1 MDVVLNCL
9 AGSFVDASLDL
20 LAPGGRFVELGKTD
34 IRDTG
39 HLATTHPHLT
49 YQAFDLHPSA
59 GPDRLSDMLAEL
71 LDLFRTRALT
81 PLPVT
86 AYGIRQAAD
95 AFRLMQ
101 NARHTGKLVLTFPRP
116 PDPDGTVLIT
126 GGTGTLGTL
135 LARHLVATH
144 GVRHLLLASRR
155 GPQADGADRLR
166 ADLEGAG
173 AHVTIT
179 ACDVADPHALR
190 QLLDSVPAEHPLT
203 GVFHTA
209 GTLADA
215 TIANLTPDQFA
226 TAFAPKADAARQ
238 LHELTR
244 HLDLAAF
251 VLYSSTAATFGNPGQ
266 GNYVA
271 ANAFL
276 DALAHHRRRQGL
288 SATSMAWGWWQPVTG
303 LSGTLTDSD
312 NARIAGTGLAPI
324 TAEYGH
330 ALLDAALELPYPVLT
345 ASPLNQ
351 RTLRANSELGTLH
364 PLLERLTA
372 ATAARR
378 TSGAADSV
386 PDLRQELDALAPEA
400 RLRRLRTLITAHAG
414 AVLGLDASSP
424 LPADQPF
431 KASGF
436 DSLTAL
442 ELRNRLT
449 RATALQLPATLTYDH
464 PTPDDLAA
472 HLVGELFTDDGGDIV
487 DGDGDDRTA
496 TDPDA
501 AIQRALASIPVARLR
516 DLGLLETLLQ
526 LADDGTTAAR
536 HPGDEDIRSASA
548 DELVALA
555 LSMEESG

>member
-1 MDVVLNCL
+1 MDS
-9 AGSFVDASLDL
+9 G
-20 LAPGGRFVELGKTD
+20 
-34 IRDTG
+34 
-39 HLATTHPHLT
+39 
-49 YQAFDLHPSA
+49 
-59 GPDRLSDMLAEL
+59 
-71 LDLFRTRALT
+71 ALT

-86 AYGIRQAAD
+86 AYGIHQPAD

-116 PDPDGTVLIT
+116 LDPDGTVLIT

-144 GVRHLLLASRR
+144 GVRHLVLASRR
-155 GPQADGADRLR
+155 GPEADGADRLR

-190 QLLDSVPAEHPLT
+190 QLLDSVPTEHPLT
-203 GVFHTA
+203 GVFHAA

-215 TIANLTPDQFA
+215 TIANLTPEQFA
-226 TAFAPKADAARQ
+226 RAFAPKADAARQ

-266 GNYVA
+266 GNYAA

-276 DALAHHRRRQGL
+276 DALAHHRRRRQGL

-378 TSGAADSV
+378 TSGVRQPA
-386 PDLRQELDALAPEA
+386 PDLRQEL
-400 RLRRLRTLITAHAG
+400 
-414 AVLGLDASSP
+414 
-424 LPADQPF
+424 ADP
-431 KASGF
+431 
-436 DSLTAL
+436 
-442 ELRNRLT
+442 R
-449 RATALQLPATLTYDH
+449 P
-464 PTPDDLAA
+464 
-472 HLVGELFTDDGGDIV
+472 
-487 DGDGDDRTA
+487 
-496 TDPDA
+496 
-501 AIQRALASIPVARLR
+501 
-516 DLGLLETLLQ
+516 
-526 LADDGTTAAR
+526 
-536 HPGDEDIRSASA
+536 
-548 DELVALA
+548 
-555 LSMEESG
+555 